1 MEIKKTNSNWKN
13 ICTKNLNFT
22 QNEPLILTLPH
33 HDHEFLQKFDKVHVL
48 FNYLWDLDINN
59 VKKNTIIQDYS
70 HGGLKIIDYKEFRL
84 PLKSTW
90 IRRLNY
96 GYMYIIEKLKY

>member
-1 MEIKKTNSNWKN
+1 MYH
-13 ICTKNLNFT
+13 
-22 QNEPLILTLPH
+22 LILTLPH

-48 FNYLWDLDINN
+48 FNYLWDSDINN

-70 HGGLKIIDYKEFRL
+70 HGGLKIIDYKEFKL